1 MSVNFLND
9 AVLQAKI
16 IKESA
21 IAQAK
26 ESLLESLDSRVK
38 SMASKRLIE
47 GDGGKDGEY
56 ANDKEVVDVEDET
69 PKSDVEGDDSTPS
82 DDEIEEIMKELRTE
96 GSDLSEEYDEIEE
109 SEELEESEDELTE
122 EEEQALEEISS
133 MFENEDE
140 LTEEDEQALE
150 EISSMFENEH
160 ELTEEDE
167 LSELELTEE
176 DELELTE
183 EDELEESD
191 EVNETRL
198 RKLYSVIKNP
208 ASSNRELREAAGKIV
223 KLKSSLKKANKV
235 IQIQNEAIKDA
246 SLLNKKVAMF
256 NRLTEGLTLDKNQK
270 LTMINVLDTATNM
283 RELKLAYLGLLEG
296 IKSAKTSS
304 ANNVS
309 TPVKRNTAVA
319 NYKKTNTS
327 SVSSKLRSAIRESLN
342 KRLNRINVTNEDA
355 PKRRVLSENNTRMTK
370 PSLSNRLTERNNKS
384 GVKNTNT
391 NRLVNRLDSR
401 NTRLNAN
408 TNSNGGKTLRER
420 LAEKLGVTNTNNV
433 NRPINGGS
441 NRLSAPRNADRVI
454 TNRLNTVKDNNR
466 IDTGRNRL
474 TENRVSTPNATRPS
488 NKRFNNDIIT
498 KRRLNESNENTYKA
512 PILTDD
518 YLELRDRLMKLGNVK

>member
-133 MFENEDE
+133 MFENE
-140 LTEEDEQALE
+140 
-150 EISSMFENEH
+150 H

-167 LSELELTEE
+167 LSELELTEEDELELTEE

-270 LTMINVLDTATNM
+270 LKMINVLDTATNM

-342 KRLNRINVTNEDA
+342 NRLNRINVTNEDA

-408 TNSNGGKTLRER
+408 KNSNGGKTLRER

-433 NRPINGGS
+433 NRPINRGS

-518 YLELRDRLMKLGNVK
+518 YSELRDRLMKLGNVK

>member
-69 PKSDVEGDDSTPS
+69 SKSDVEGDDSTPS

-401 NTRLNAN
+401 LNAN

-433 NRPINGGS
+433 NRPINRGS

-474 TENRVSTPNATRPS
+474 TENRFSTPNATRPS

-512 PILTDD
+512 PILSDD
-518 YLELRDRLMKLGNVK
+518 YSELRDRLMKLGNVK